1 MMSELIFEA
10 AAQAQ
15 PSSSSSHDGS
25 ELEDVFEKNE
35 TKTDFYANK
44 MWLQCENDCCLKWR
58 LVSKEEARFIDL
70 SKPWYCHLNTDP
82 WFNDCS
88 IPEEPF
94 PEDSHFSK
102 DGFSLIYSNFPMGSL
117 VMVNLKH
124 WPSWPAIICV
134 NPVNGQE
141 LTHFKYYHVEYLG
154 EPHTRSLV
162 SLECVSP
169 YHYPK
174 ETKYQKRE
182 YEKKKNVMPAKAK
195 KRRSSSFHV
204 KKDVSLTQSSEM
216 CEAENILLDLG
227 KILQEVGQPFGIT
240 ENVPYETQG
249 TLQSS
254 AAEDFRD
261 DADCAIIDGEEFWSG
276 ESFEAIAKNLEEID
290 CLFSEL

>member
-174 ETKYQKRE
+174 ETKARKAQRWYKSAVKEAEKLSVLTCEERLQLCYISQSYGKKTKYQKRE

-204 KKDVSLTQSSEM
+204 KKDVSLTQSSGYI
-216 CEAENILLDLG
+216 AE
-227 KILQEVGQPFGIT
+227 QC
-240 ENVPYETQG
+240 
-249 TLQSS
+249 S
-254 AAEDFRD
+254 
-261 DADCAIIDGEEFWSG
+261 
-276 ESFEAIAKNLEEID
+276 
-290 CLFSEL
+290 